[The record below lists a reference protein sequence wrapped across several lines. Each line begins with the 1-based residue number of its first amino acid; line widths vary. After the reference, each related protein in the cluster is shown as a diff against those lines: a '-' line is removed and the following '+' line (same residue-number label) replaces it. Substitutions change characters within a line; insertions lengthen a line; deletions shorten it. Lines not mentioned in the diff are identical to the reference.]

1 MSIGGPSDRQQAHTS
16 GVGGRAGGPPRTAHG
31 PGSGGR
37 SNEPPNLLAYSDTPR
52 YDLTTVV
59 QLVGVR
65 PIILWGW
72 EQHLGIPSPTRINEE
87 AGGAV
92 RRYSERD
99 LVASLWLREQILDGT
114 PPPEAAARLRA
125 AQRPVA
131 GDDGAWGA
139 SDPGRQLGARV
150 NTGPLPNSFDMQRSP
165 NWTRPLNDLDRTPP
179 SGLGAAEQVGPH
191 HVSYG
196 PALERMPSGAYSS
209 PPSSSQ
215 VWVSKLSG
223 PLTSEQRLSASGTPV
238 ISGPVVPPV
247 TAARPTGQLSLSAGA
262 VPSRG
267 QYPVPSGLLPGPLP
281 PPHVPP
287 GLQSGPQWPR
297 VSGTASAST
306 YGRELHALM
315 PQLVRAFANF
325 DTLGANHV
333 FDEAMSSRTIE
344 TVCQLL
350 LLPALSRVSDQWASH
365 QMTMAEERFATNY
378 VRGLLFAQLH
388 ATPER
393 VEAPAVWVGCG
404 PREQNDIYALVL
416 AVFMRRAGLRVTYL
430 GQGVEGAELVEE
442 ARKRRPPLVA
452 LSITSTQRI
461 RSLARIAK
469 AVNQL
474 EAPRPMLVFNGPIF
488 IRNPELLRKVN
499 GIYLGDDPGNAT
511 FHAKKLLG
519 VDTPALG

>member
-1 MSIGGPSDRQQAHTS
+1 MSMGGPSDRQQTHTS
-16 GVGGRAGGPPRTAHG
+16 GVRGRSGGPTRPAHG
-31 PGSGGR
+31 LGSGGR
-37 SNEPPNLLAYSDTPR
+37 SNEPPNLLAYSDAPR

-87 AGGAV
+87 AGSAV

-99 LVASLWLREQILDGT
+99 LVAALWLREQILDGT

-125 AQRPVA
+125 AQRPVT
-131 GDDGAWGA
+131 GDDGAWDA
-139 SDPGRQLGARV
+139 SDPVR
-150 NTGPLPNSFDMQRSP
+150 RSP
-165 NWTRPLNDLDRTPP
+165 NWTRPLNDSDRIPP

-196 PALERMPSGAYSS
+196 PAPEKMPSGTYSS
-209 PPSSSQ
+209 PPSRSQ

-223 PLTSEQRLSASGTPV
+223 PLTSEQRLSVSGMPV
-238 ISGPVVPPV
+238 VSGPLVPPV
-247 TAARPTGQLSLSAGA
+247 AAARPTGQLSMPAGPALSRDQFPI
-262 VPSRG
+262 PS
-267 QYPVPSGLLPGPLP
+267 GPLP
-281 PPHVPP
+281 PPYVPPGLQP

-297 VSGTASAST
+297 VPGTASAST
-306 YGRELHALM
+306 HGRELHALI

-325 DTLGANHV
+325 DTLGANHI
-333 FDEAMSSRTIE
+333 FDEAMSTRTIE

-365 QMTMAEERFATNY
+365 HMTMAEERFATNY

-393 VEAPAVWVGCG
+393 VEAPAVWIGCG

-416 AVFMRRAGLRVTYL
+416 AVFMRRSGLRVTYL
-430 GQGVEGAELVEE
+430 GQSLDGAELVEE

-469 AVNQL
+469 AMNQL

-488 IRNPELLRKVN
+488 IRNPELLRKVT

-519 VDTPALG
+519 VDTPTLS